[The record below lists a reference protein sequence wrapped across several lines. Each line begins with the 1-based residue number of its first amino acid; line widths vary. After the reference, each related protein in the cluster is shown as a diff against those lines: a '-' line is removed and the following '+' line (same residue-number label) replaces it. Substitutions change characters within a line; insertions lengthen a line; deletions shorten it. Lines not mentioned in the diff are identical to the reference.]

1 MDIHPSRAAGPV
13 TIYRPDENGELK
25 VVEIIP
31 AGTLETAKVSS
42 GRKKGKK
49 ADPNR
54 FAESEN
60 ECWVSYLAPG
70 KRY

>member
-25 VVEIIP
+25 AVEVVP
-31 AGTLETAKVSS
+31 AGTLETAKIVA

-49 ADPNR
+49 PDPNR

-60 ECWVSYLAPG
+60 DSHIDFLAPG